1 MAMAET
7 RALARRL
14 TVATGAATEIGRAGA
29 GAALNQSFMRRQ
41 RRITM
46 MIREIMRYRPAAF
59 VLLGALVAA
68 VPAPAAA
75 ATAAEVVC
83 AGGVDRT
90 TRILATR
97 VAAMSA
103 EAARHI
109 TIGMKCTEAIATL
122 AAQGFVVA
130 VSLDCPAEIFMEAP
144 SGRFCYAILFTA
156 PS

>member
-1 MAMAET
+1 
-7 RALARRL
+7 
-14 TVATGAATEIGRAGA
+14 
-29 GAALNQSFMRRQ
+29 
-41 RRITM
+41 
-46 MIREIMRYRPAAF
+46 MIREIAGYPWAAF
-59 VLLGALVAA
+59 VLLLGVLVAA
-68 VPAPAAA
+68 LPMPADA

-83 AGGVDRT
+83 TGGVDRT

-122 AAQGFVVA
+122 TGQGFVVA

-144 SGRFCYAILFTA
+144 SGRFCYAILFTS